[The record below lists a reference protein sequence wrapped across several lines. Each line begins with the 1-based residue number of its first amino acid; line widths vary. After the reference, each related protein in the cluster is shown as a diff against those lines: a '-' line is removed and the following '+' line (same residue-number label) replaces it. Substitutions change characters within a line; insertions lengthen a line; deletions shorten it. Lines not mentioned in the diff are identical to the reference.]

1 MLPQQPQNYG
11 DGREQSLKEA
21 SALGEKDRERAKQAR
36 VAIVVPPDITLKWPG
51 VKIYISRTK

>member
-21 SALGEKDRERAKQAR
+21 SALGEKKTEKGQ
-36 VAIVVPPDITLKWPG
+36 VSKLSQI
-51 VKIYISRTK
+51 